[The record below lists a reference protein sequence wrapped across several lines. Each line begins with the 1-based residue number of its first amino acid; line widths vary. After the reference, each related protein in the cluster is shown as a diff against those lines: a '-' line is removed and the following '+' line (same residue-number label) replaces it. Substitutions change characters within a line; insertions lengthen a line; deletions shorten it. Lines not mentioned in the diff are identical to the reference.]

1 MRNTVCEIVREA
13 GKLMLSMSDAA
24 VYQKEGHANFV
35 TEADTAVQ
43 AFLMEKL
50 QEAVPEAVF
59 FAEEKEDNRLGDGYT
74 FIIDPIDGTTN
85 FFRQLHTSCISVA
98 LLYEKQ
104 PVLGVVF
111 DPYRNELFHAEK
123 GKGAFLNGQPI
134 HVSEMPFENGIVNI
148 GSSPYYPDLIEKTF
162 EAAKLFVKNCADV
175 RRSGSATIDICS
187 VAAGRTDMMY
197 EFRLSPWDYAAASF
211 IVEEAGGKF
220 SGFDGQ
226 EFSYEHPIPFMAA
239 SAVCFD
245 KMKNLLD
252 TIK

>member
-1 MRNTVCEIVREA
+1 MFDTIRSIVLEA

-24 VYQKEGHANFV
+24 VFQKEGHANFV

-43 AFLMEKL
+43 DFLMQSL
-50 QEAVPEAVF
+50 QKAVPEAVF
-59 FAEEKEDNRLGDGYT
+59 FAEEKEDNRLGDEYT

-85 FFRQLHTSCISVA
+85 FFRQLNSSCISVA
-98 LLYEKQ
+98 LLYRKE
-104 PVLGVVF
+104 PVIGVVY

-123 GKGAFLNGQPI
+123 GKGAFLNGQQI
-134 HVSEMPFENGIVNI
+134 HVSEMPFENGLVNI
-148 GSSPYYPDLIEKTF
+148 GSSPYYPDKIERTF

-211 IVEEAGGKF
+211 IVAEAGGKF
-220 SGFDGQ
+220 GAFDGE

-239 SAVCFD
+239 SAVCFE
-245 KMKNLLD
+245 KMKELLD
-252 TIK
+252 TLR

>member
-1 MRNTVCEIVREA
+1 MFEKVRDIVLEA

-43 AFLMEKL
+43 DFLMKQL
-50 QEAVPEAVF
+50 QSAVPEAVF
-59 FAEEKEDNRLGDGYT
+59 FAEEKEDNHLGDEYT

-85 FFRQLHTSCISVA
+85 FFRRCNCSCISVA
-98 LLYEKQ
+98 LLYQKK
-104 PVLGVVF
+104 PILGVIY
-111 DPYRNELFHAEK
+111 DPYRNELFHAER
-123 GKGAFLNGQPI
+123 GKGAFLNGKQI
-134 HVSEMPFENGIVNI
+134 HVSVVPFSNGLVNI
-148 GSSPYYPDLIEKTF
+148 GSSPYYPDKIEKTF

-175 RRSGSATIDICS
+175 RRSGSAAIDICS
-187 VAAGRTDMMY
+187 VAAGCTDMMY

-220 SGFDGQ
+220 GAFDGE

-239 SAVCFD
+239 NAVCFEQ
-245 KMKNLLD
+245 MKALLD
-252 TIK
+252 SLL

>member
-1 MRNTVCEIVREA
+1 MLDAVRSIVLEA
-13 GKLMLSMSDAA
+13 GDLMLSMSDAA
-24 VYQKEGHANFV
+24 VFQKEGHANFV

-43 AFLMEKL
+43 DFLMQNL
-50 QEAVPEAVF
+50 QKAVPEAVF
-59 FAEEKEDNRLGDGYT
+59 FAEEKEDNRLGDEYT

-85 FFRQLHTSCISVA
+85 FFRQLHCSCISVA
-98 LLYEKQ
+98 LLYQKQ
-104 PVLGVVF
+104 PILGVVY

-123 GKGAFLNGQPI
+123 GKGAFLNDKPI
-134 HVSEMPFENGIVNI
+134 HVSEMPFENGLVNI
-148 GSSPYYPDLIEKTF
+148 GSSPYYPDKIEKTF

-211 IVEEAGGKF
+211 IVAEAGGKF
-220 SGFDGQ
+220 GAFDG
-226 EFSYEHPIPFMAA
+226 EDFSYEHPIPFMAA

-245 KMKNLLD
+245 RMKELLD
-252 TIK
+252 TLH

>member
-1 MRNTVCEIVREA
+1 MFDTIRSIVLEA

-24 VYQKEGHANFV
+24 VFQKEGHANFV

-43 AFLMEKL
+43 DFLMQSL
-50 QEAVPEAVF
+50 QKAVPEAVF
-59 FAEEKEDNRLGDGYT
+59 FAEEKEDNRLGDEYT

-85 FFRQLHTSCISVA
+85 FFRQLNSSCISVA
-98 LLYEKQ
+98 LLYRKE
-104 PVLGVVF
+104 PVIGVVY

-134 HVSEMPFENGIVNI
+134 HVSEMPFENGLVNI
-148 GSSPYYPDLIEKTF
+148 GSSPYYPDKIERTF

-211 IVEEAGGKF
+211 IVAEAGGKF
-220 SGFDGQ
+220 GAFDGE

-239 SAVCFD
+239 SAVCFE
-245 KMKNLLD
+245 KMKELLD
-252 TIK
+252 TLR